1 MMIRTIFLETLA
13 RLVAYGILMIL
24 LIQLMTL
31 DAGQQG
37 VEIKFLEN
45 TFTEWTQQ
53 LILLAIAGIF
63 THCAYHYIQFRCLS
77 ILLAGIS
84 SAGLVREFNNFF
96 KANIFDGAWQIVVFA
111 VVCITAYFI
120 WRHSAGFWKAVNEFR
135 HSFSF
140 GILLSG
146 FLITFIFSRLYGRT
160 EFWEAVM
167 EDRYFR
173 SVKNASEES
182 IELLGYGLM
191 LIASIEFFILVR
203 SFSLTDSEQ
212 IDSID

>member
-1 MMIRTIFLETLA
+1 MSVDKNRKFIVLQILTRIAVYGLWMIFLTQ
-13 RLVAYGILMIL
+13 L
-24 LIQLMTL
+24 LFW
-31 DAGQQG
+31 DANQPGM
-37 VEIKFLEN
+37 EIKFLES

-53 LILLAIAGIF
+53 LILLLMAGIF
-63 THCAYHYIQFRCLS
+63 AHCAYHYVEFRCLS

-96 KANIFDGAWQIVVFA
+96 KVNVFDGAWQMVAFT

-120 WRHSAGFWKAVNEFR
+120 WNHRAGFWSAVNQYR
-135 HSFSF
+135 NSFSF

-146 FLITFIFSRLYGRT
+146 FLTTFVFSRIYGRT

-191 LIASIEFFILVR
+191 LIASIEFFIWVR
-203 SFSLTDSEQ
+203 SVSLKETD
-212 IDSID
+212 